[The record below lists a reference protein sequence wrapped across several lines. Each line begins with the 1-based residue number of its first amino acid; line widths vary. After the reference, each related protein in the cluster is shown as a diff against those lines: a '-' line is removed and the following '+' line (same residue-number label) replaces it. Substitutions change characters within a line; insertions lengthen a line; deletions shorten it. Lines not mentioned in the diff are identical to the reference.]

1 MLIELLNKNLKVN
14 GYGVWNLYRGTDL
27 IPESEVKAII
37 IEAIKDNP
45 TVKRVFDVAGEDAR
59 YMAITADYSQDHE
72 NLIFDFGGEF
82 EIGLKELLATAG
94 IRVTGPR
101 KVSRQAAERL
111 AQRQADL
118 TAKLELIPGTPV
130 HIYLRHVNQCG
141 FLLSRTKLYFVHT
154 RKQWTASVKTSILD
168 LTIEQLRL
176 FSDATGSWSLATLK
190 PHAEIT
196 GDDNR
201 KSILATTRDFA
212 VAIVDFL
219 NLEFIVD
226 VDSILAEYAE
236 LVGDSNFQHLS
247 EWGGTREIVLQRLIE
262 RKPDM
267 DAETIA
273 EYFNAGFNGELV

>member
-1 MLIELLNKNLKVN
+1 M
-14 GYGVWNLYRGTDL
+14 
-27 IPESEVKAII
+27 
-37 IEAIKDNP
+37 
-45 TVKRVFDVAGEDAR
+45 
-59 YMAITADYSQDHE
+59 
-72 NLIFDFGGEF
+72 
-82 EIGLKELLATAG
+82 
-94 IRVTGPR
+94 
-101 KVSRQAAERL
+101 
-111 AQRQADL
+111 
-118 TAKLELIPGTPV
+118 
-130 HIYLRHVNQCG
+130 
-141 FLLSRTKLYFVHT
+141 KLYFVHT